1 MSNQVFG
8 SSGFGSSLV
17 GSHQPGSN
25 YMMSNQIAVFIDFE
39 NVALWAEQEFIDF
52 ELTPLIEYL
61 QSRGPVVIKRVYG
74 DWSRFSHYRE
84 ELMNN
89 SVDLVQIYSVRAGKN
104 RADIRMALDAMET
117 AITRPQIQ
125 TFVIVSGDSDFG
137 PLVVK
142 LREYSR
148 YTLGIGPRDV
158 THPLLIKA
166 CDEFIYLEAVL
177 GEMHDMH
184 ELHQPSAADNETA
197 RTLLVKALQIHS
209 QRGELPVLAAKLKQ
223 TMLLM
228 DSAFNEANFGF
239 SQFKNWLENN
249 VDMIRL
255 FVKEMQLYV
264 APKDFAEPV
273 DIDLHPWEATVAPSN
288 GQHTLPVKSS
298 VAAALQAT
306 SGNEPL
312 LQKPS
317 LRMQYKQIFNRLKMT
332 AVDFATRRDVLRDI
346 YRELGEHPNERTT
359 DELLEELCLR
369 YEAQGM
375 IRSKT
380 TLRQIWQ
387 MGFRQRA
394 FDYNEQVAS
403 VHVPVQL
410 APEID
415 SEATFVQRAESGF
428 VYAVIN
434 AGLEIDREELGM
446 ILLNDRDQQD
456 YIHSLLADLEVRGL
470 VAEQDGHYS
479 LPGQSAIPFAE
490 EPAIQLIRYDLEQV
504 QLPENLPRTQE
515 KARSLAKNAM
525 LQRSQDFAASARSY
539 LFACRLQWD
548 VVESGEPGASLEDLR
563 WYMASY
569 ASVKAGELSQIH
581 RDYSN
586 SRPYYLA
593 FFYLV
598 QEDDPL
604 WSRMRGLINPMLSYY
619 WVNAWREL
627 GLTAANPSLST
638 TSPAEIAVS
647 AATHQNQELQRLWFS
662 MTQGL
667 AEVNPGLLRRVANQ
681 IRLTRSDS
689 PVYAQV
695 SDTLEQMLMT

>member
-1 MSNQVFG
+1 MANQ
-8 SSGFGSSLV
+8 LN
-17 GSHQPGSN
+17 Q
-25 YMMSNQIAVFIDFE
+25 MMNNQTAVFIDFE

-52 ELTPLIEYL
+52 ELTPLMEYL

-89 SVDLVQIYSVRAGKN
+89 SVDLIQIYSVRAGKN

-137 PLVVK
+137 PLVTK

-177 GEMHDMH
+177 GEMHDIH
-184 ELHQPSAADNETA
+184 ELHQATATDNETA
-197 RTLLVKALQIHS
+197 RGLLARALQIHS

-228 DSAFNEANFGF
+228 ESAFNEANFGY
-239 SQFKNWLENN
+239 SQFKNWLETNL
-249 VDMIRL
+249 DLISL

-264 APKDFAEPV
+264 APKDFVPG
-273 DIDLHPWEATVAPSN
+273 DGDLRPWEAGTPLPNN
-288 GQHTLPVKSS
+288 GQLTTATRSSPLSVQAAVAIDPANPKSS
-298 VAAALQAT
+298 
-306 SGNEPL
+306 
-312 LQKPS
+312 
-317 LRMQYKQIFNRLKMT
+317 LRLQYKQIFNRLKMT
-332 AVDFATRRDVLRDI
+332 SMDFSTRRDVLRDI
-346 YRELGEHPNERTT
+346 YRELTEHPFERTT
-359 DELLEELCLR
+359 DELLEELGLR
-369 YEAQGM
+369 YETQGL

-387 MGFRQRA
+387 MGFRQHA
-394 FDYNEQVAS
+394 FDYGDQVAS
-403 VHVPVQL
+403 VHVPVKM
-410 APEID
+410 AEEID
-415 SEATFVQRAESGF
+415 SEAAFVQRAESGF

-434 AGLEIDREELGM
+434 AGLEIDANELAM
-446 ILLNDRDQQD
+446 ILLNDRDQED
-456 YIHSLLADLEVRGL
+456 YIQSLLDDLEARELIVLDEER
-470 VAEQDGHYS
+470 YS
-479 LPGQSAIPFAE
+479 LPGHNTIPFSD
-490 EPAIQLIRYDLEQV
+490 EPFLALIRYDVEHI
-504 QLPENLPRTQE
+504 QLPDNLPRTQE
-515 KARSLAKNAM
+515 KARSLAKTAM

-548 VVESGEPGASLEDLR
+548 AVDVGEPGASPEDLR

-581 RDYSN
+581 RDYAN

-627 GLTAANPSLST
+627 GMTAANPSLST
-638 TSPAEIAVS
+638 TSPAEIAIS
-647 AATHQNQELQRLWFS
+647 AATHQNPDLQRLWFT
-662 MTQGL
+662 MTQNL
-667 AEVNPGLLRRVANQ
+667 AEANPGLLRRIANQ
-681 IRLTRSDS
+681 IRLNRSES
-689 PVYAQV
+689 TIYAQV
-695 SDTLEQMLMT
+695 ADTIDQMLMG

>member
-1 MSNQVFG
+1 VGNQLIGNTFAA
-8 SSGFGSSLV
+8 SSRAA
-17 GSHQPGSN
+17 
-25 YMMSNQIAVFIDFE
+25 NQIAVFIDFE

-52 ELTPLIEYL
+52 ELTPLMEYL

-158 THPLLIKA
+158 THPLLVKA

-177 GEMHDMH
+177 GEMHDLH
-184 ELHQPSAADNETA
+184 EMNPPTATDNETA
-197 RTLLVKALQIHS
+197 RTLLAKALNVHT

-223 TMLLM
+223 TMLLL
-228 DSAFNEANFGF
+228 DSAFNEANFGY
-239 SQFKNWLENN
+239 SQFKNWLETN
-249 VDMIRL
+249 VDIVSL

-264 APKDFAEPV
+264 APKDYSVPG
-273 DIDLHPWEATVAPSN
+273 DLDLRPWEGSGAGLATN
-288 GQHTLPVKSS
+288 GHSQTGNGAKPASIS
-298 VAAALQAT
+298 ATAALHSPALDPASAKLT
-306 SGNEPL
+306 
-312 LQKPS
+312 
-317 LRMQYKQIFNRLKMT
+317 LRLQYKQILNRLKMT
-332 AVDFATRRDVLRDI
+332 SVDFSTRRDVLRDI
-346 YRELGEHPNERTT
+346 YRELSERPNARTT
-359 DELLEELCLR
+359 DDLLEELCLR
-369 YEAQGM
+369 YEAQGL

-394 FDYNEQVAS
+394 FDYNDQVAS
-403 VHVPVQL
+403 VHVPVRL
-410 APEID
+410 DSEID
-415 SEATFVQRAESGF
+415 SEAAFVQRAESGF

-434 AGLEIDREELGM
+434 AGLEIDKEELAM
-446 ILLNDRDQQD
+446 ILLNDRDQGD
-456 YIHSLLADLEVRGL
+456 YIQSLLDDLEDRTL
-470 VAEQDGHYS
+470 ITYQDGRYS
-479 LPGQSAIPFAE
+479 LPGHSAIPFFD
-490 EPAIQLIRYDLEQV
+490 EPSLQLIRYDIEHV
-504 QLPENLPRTQE
+504 QLPDTLARTQE
-515 KARSLAKNAM
+515 KARSLAKTAM

-548 VVESGEPGASLEDLR
+548 AVETGEPGASLEDLR

-581 RDYSN
+581 RDYAN

-593 FFYLV
+593 FFNLV

-638 TSPAEIAVS
+638 TSPAEIAVN
-647 AATHQNQELQRLWFS
+647 AANHQNPELQRLWFA

-667 AEVNPGLLRRVANQ
+667 AEANPGLLRRVANQ
-681 IRLTRSDS
+681 IRLNRSDS
-689 PVYAQV
+689 PIYAQV
-695 SDTLEQMLMT
+695 ADTIEQMLMA

>member
-1 MSNQVFG
+1 MSNHG
-8 SSGFGSSLV
+8 LGSSLV
-17 GSHQPGSN
+17 GSHQPGSAVSSSN
-25 YMMSNQIAVFIDFE
+25 FTMSNQIAVFIDFE

-61 QSRGPVVIKRVYG
+61 QSRGPVVMKRVYG

-125 TFVIVSGDSDFG
+125 TFVVVSGDSDFG
-137 PLVVK
+137 PLVAK

-177 GEMHDMH
+177 GEMHGLH
-184 ELHQPSAADNETA
+184 ELNQATSTDNETA

-228 DSAFNEANFGF
+228 DSAFNEANFGY

-255 FVKEMQLYV
+255 FVKDMQLYV

-273 DIDLHPWEATVAPSN
+273 DLDLHPWEASLAPSN
-288 GQHTLPVKSS
+288 GQHNTPARSS
-298 VAAALQAT
+298 VAGALQAAQ
-306 SGNEPL
+306 SGESVMT
-312 LQKPS
+312 KPS
-317 LRMQYKQIFNRLKMT
+317 LRLQYKQIFNRLKMT

-346 YRELGEHPNERTT
+346 YRELVEHPNERTT
-359 DELLEELCLR
+359 DDLLEELCLR

-394 FDYNEQVAS
+394 FDYNDQVAS
-403 VHVPVQL
+403 VHVPVKL

-415 SEATFVQRAESGF
+415 SEAAFVQRAESGF

-434 AGLEIDREELGM
+434 AGLEIDNEELSM

-456 YIHSLLADLEVRGL
+456 YIQSLLNDLQERGL
-470 VAEQDGHYS
+470 VVEQDGRFT
-479 LPGQSAIPFAE
+479 LPGQSAIPFAD
-490 EPAIQLIRYDLEQV
+490 EPAIQLIRYDLEHV
-504 QLPENLPRTQE
+504 QLPDNLPRTQE

-548 VVESGEPGASLEDLR
+548 VVEAGEPGASLEDLR

-667 AEVNPGLLRRVANQ
+667 AEANPGLLRRVANQ

-695 SDTLEQMLMT
+695 SDTLEQMLMS